1 MYYQQLRGSKS
12 GYWFKKFVDESDAFR
27 SGGNMNFPLI
37 RYAEVL
43 LTYAEAKI
51 MSGEPDELAKDCI
64 NNIRKRAGLDMT
76 EADVKLTAKSKQQ
89 WIDLIRNERRIEF
102 AGEGIR
108 YDDIIRWKIA
118 DKVLNQPAM
127 GHTRKINNVLQS
139 LKIEDRRFT
148 NNQYK
153 WPFHESTLKVEPNLV
168 QNAGY

>member
-1 MYYQQLRGSKS
+1 
-12 GYWFKKFVDESDAFR
+12 
-27 SGGNMNFPLI
+27 
-37 RYAEVL
+37 
-43 LTYAEAKI
+43 
-51 MSGEPDELAKDCI
+51 
-64 NNIRKRAGLDMT
+64 MT

-139 LKIEDRRFT
+139 LKIEDRRFN

-153 WPFHESTLKVEPNLV
+153 WSFHESTHKVEPKL
-168 QNAGY
+168 